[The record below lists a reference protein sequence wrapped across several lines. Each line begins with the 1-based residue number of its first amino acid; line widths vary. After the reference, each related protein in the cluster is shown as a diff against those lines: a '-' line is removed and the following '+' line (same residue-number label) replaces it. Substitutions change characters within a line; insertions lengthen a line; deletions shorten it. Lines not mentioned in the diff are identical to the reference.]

1 MLKNVIVC
9 VHILQIWGKYGDLV
23 NAKHEAMTINNTV
36 GELLSE
42 IDSRL
47 ADMQDA
53 LQRELGKDADVRD
66 GYLVHLITLEQNKL
80 NTTRHK
86 IKTILK
92 GE

>member
-1 MLKNVIVC
+1 
-9 VHILQIWGKYGDLV
+9 
-23 NAKHEAMTINNTV
+23 MTVNNTIAD
-36 GELLSE
+36 LLSE

-47 ADMQDA
+47 ADMAHA
-53 LQRELGKDADVRD
+53 LQRELGKDVDVRD